1 MSLEDEV
8 LSLRSRTIMGR
19 QSLSDPVLE
28 TMGFE
33 MADDPSVTSLAME
46 AQSAVE
52 EPAPIAVMLPWPS
65 SKSA

>member
-8 LSLRSRTIMGR
+8 LLLWSRTITGH

-33 MADDPSVTSLAME
+33 MADDPSATSLAME
-46 AQSAVE
+46 AQ
-52 EPAPIAVMLPWPS
+52 
-65 SKSA
+65 